1 MKRSV
6 AFFIGSRTRA
16 FLIALTLLPFAVA
29 CSDRFPTSPQS
40 GTEKG
45 RVSSATP
52 ISVGDHRPAT
62 RRVSPRGTG
71 TPLLAGLWGGDQGEL
86 VVTAQGATLKL
97 FCAHGV
103 VLTPILYDSN
113 GYFNAGG
120 WLVREGGPVPID
132 DTPFRMPALYT
143 GWTDG
148 QMITFSVIL
157 EGSSQRLGPFKVV
170 KGLKSLLGPC
180 PIV

>member
-1 MKRSV
+1 MKRSI

-16 FLIALTLLPFAVA
+16 PLIALTLLPFAVA

-71 TPLLAGLWGGDQGEL
+71 TPLPAGLWGGDQAEL
-86 VVTAQGATLKL
+86 TVSADGASVKL
-97 FCAHGV
+97 LCAHGAV
-103 VLTPILYDSN
+103 VQPILHDDS
-113 GYFNAGG
+113 GHFSVGG
-120 WLVREGGPVPID
+120 WLRREGGPVPID
-132 DTPFRMPALYT
+132 DTPFRLPALYS

-148 QMITFSVIL
+148 QTIIFTVTVQGF
-157 EGSSQRLGPFKVV
+157 SQRLGPFKVV
-170 KGLKSLLGPC
+170 KGQKSLLGPC
-180 PIV
+180 LAV